1 MKASQTLALALA
13 LLAAP
18 GALIAQAPEEPVT
31 ARNQGA
37 HLETLFT
44 ENADQCLNNKR
55 YTDAQRAEGCEV
67 ALAEL
72 GARRATRS
80 KMSVTEAANYDFF
93 EALLNIAQSDAFA
106 RVDGTMSARTC
117 DRAERSWS
125 LTYPL
130 RDVPKNAVEPEF
142 YDLVQNPPSDID
154 RVLGECRSKYGK
166 PADGAPLPAE
176 FKKKK

>member
-1 MKASQTLALALA
+1 MKAFRTKALALA

-18 GALIAQAPEEPVT
+18 GALIAQAPAEPVT
-31 ARNQGA
+31 ARTQSA
-37 HLETLFT
+37 HIATLFT
-44 ENADQCLNNKR
+44 ENADRCLDNKR
-55 YTDAQRAEGCEV
+55 YTDAQRAEGCDV

-106 RVDGTMSARTC
+106 RVDGDMSARTC
-117 DRAERSWS
+117 ESAERSWS

-130 RDVPKNAVEPEF
+130 RNVPKDAVEPEF
-142 YDLVQNPPSDID
+142 YDMVTNPPSDID
-154 RVLGECRSKYGK
+154 RVLGECRGKYGK

-176 FKKKK
+176 LKKKK